1 MEQKI
6 RGRRY
11 DRAVARVSYRPP
23 AASEMVLAL
32 PEPIERLRNV
42 RSTILVASVGNIRA
56 SGYFDEYVR
65 HVPEQH
71 RAPLFETIAGM
82 WVPLESALAHYAACD
97 ALNLPE
103 SSQVEFGKRSVER
116 VGQSMVGTAIR
127 MAKQVGATP
136 WTFIPHIQ
144 RFWARGYDGG
154 GLAAYKLGPKEGRL
168 DLVECALCESAFF
181 RRALRGWVTHM
192 ILLFCSTVYVHE
204 TAAPAGV
211 QSMSMRAQWV

>member
-1 MEQKI
+1 MV
-6 RGRRY
+6 
-11 DRAVARVSYRPP
+11 RASRPPP
-23 AASEMVLAL
+23 AASETVLAL
-32 PEPIERLRNV
+32 PERIEPLRNV

-56 SGYFDEYVR
+56 SGYFDDYAR
-65 HVPEQH
+65 RIPEHH
-71 RAPLFETIAGM
+71 RAPLFETIAGL
-82 WVPLESALAHYAACD
+82 WVPVDSALAHYAACD

-103 SSQVEFGKRSVER
+103 SSQVDFGKRSVER

-154 GLAAYKLGPKEGRL
+154 GLAAYKLGPKDARL
-168 DLVECALCESAFF
+168 DLVQCDLCESPFF
-181 RRALRGWVTHM
+181 RRALRGWVTHL

-204 TAAPAGV
+204 MTGPDGV
-211 QSMSMRAQWV
+211 RSMSMRAQWV